1 MSSHVR
7 KVLAV
12 DLDEVAADT
21 VAKRL
26 RRYEADYGE
35 VLPRDAIQGKQIREA
50 VPPERS
56 AQVEAC
62 LNEPG
67 FSRDVPVM
75 EDARWVLED
84 LAGRFEIIF
93 TTSAMDH
100 PVSLHDRYL
109 WLQESFP
116 FVPDRGYVFCGSK
129 RYVKADCLIDD
140 NPRNLEI
147 FTGHGILFDAHHNV
161 SERRFDRVFSW
172 RDVHR
177 YFAAGTI

>member
-1 MSSHVR
+1 MPGQVR

-12 DLDEVAADT
+12 DIDEVTADT

-35 VLPRDAIQGKQIREA
+35 KLTRDAIHGRQIREA
-50 VPPERS
+50 VPPERR

-62 LNEPG
+62 LDEPG

-75 EDARWVLED
+75 DGARRVLEE

-93 TTSAMDH
+93 ATSAMDH
-100 PVSLHDRYL
+100 PVSMHDRYL

-129 RYVKADCLIDD
+129 RYVLADYLIDD
-140 NPRNLEI
+140 NPRNLEL

-161 SERRFDRVFSW
+161 SEKRFDRVSSW
-172 RDVHR
+172 WEVRR
-177 YFAAGTI
+177 YFGAGR

>member
-1 MSSHVR
+1 MPSEAR

-12 DLDEVAADT
+12 DVDEVTADT

-35 VLPRDAIQGKQIREA
+35 ALSRDAIKGRQIREA
-50 VPPERS
+50 VPPERA

-62 LNEPG
+62 LDEPG

-75 EDARWVLED
+75 EGARQVLQD

-93 TTSAMDH
+93 ATSAMDH
-100 PVSLHDRYL
+100 PVSLYDRYL

-129 RYVKADCLIDD
+129 QYVLADYLIDD
-140 NPRNLEI
+140 NPRNLER
-147 FTGHGILFDAHHNV
+147 FTGHGILFDAHHNA
-161 SERRFDRVFSW
+161 SEARFDRVTSW
-172 RDVHR
+172 HDVHR
-177 YFAAGTI
+177 YFAAGR